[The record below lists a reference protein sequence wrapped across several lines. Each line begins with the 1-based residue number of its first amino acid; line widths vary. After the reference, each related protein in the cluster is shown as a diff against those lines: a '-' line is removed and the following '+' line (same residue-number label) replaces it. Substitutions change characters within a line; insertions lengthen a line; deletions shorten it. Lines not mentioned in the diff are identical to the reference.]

1 MRTNIFSDLSKSDF
15 GYAVKIVLV
24 LAVLVGLLIYTLS
37 VSKEFLYF
45 GMAIFASS
53 FLVNFFTDRSYLKT
67 RCHFGNAFL
76 LAVGIMA
83 IMTLIPTYFWAKVSI
98 AVFFG
103 VLVNIYWV
111 LIGSVLFVKTSK
123 DITIDINNIMA
134 TNVVFIVIFFVCI
147 FFRFLDNMAD
157 EKELAREEKQNA
169 DIEKAEPNGV
179 YTVFKDG
186 EETFIVKK
194 VVPVVMSGYTRVVL
208 ISEDNML
215 FTINRNI
222 EEAILTEPGHIVWV
236 KVDEGGYCEDFDNQ
250 NIVVV
255 K

>member
-1 MRTNIFSDLSKSDF
+1 MSRRFFSDLSKLDF
-15 GYAVKIVLV
+15 GYAVKILLV
-24 LAVLVGLLIYTLS
+24 LAVLVCTLVYTLN
-37 VSKEFLYF
+37 VSKEFLLF
-45 GMAIFASS
+45 GMAIFAAS
-53 FLVNFFTDRSYLKT
+53 FVVNFFTDRSHLKT

-76 LAVGIMA
+76 LSVGVMA
-83 IMTLIPTYFWAKVSI
+83 IMTLIPTYFWVKVGI
-98 AVFFG
+98 AVIFG
-103 VLVNIYWV
+103 VMLNVYWA
-111 LIGSVLFVKTSK
+111 LIGSVLFIKTSK

-157 EKELAREEKQNA
+157 EKERAQEKKQNA

-186 EETFIVKK
+186 EGTFIVKK
-194 VVPVVMSGYTRVVL
+194 VIPIVASGYTKVVL
-208 ISEDNML
+208 ISEDNMF
-215 FTINRNI
+215 FTINKNI

-236 KVDEGGYCEDFDNQ
+236 EVDEDGYCLDFDNQ

>member
-1 MRTNIFSDLSKSDF
+1 MSRKVFSDQSKSDF

-24 LAVLVGLLIYTLS
+24 LGILIGTLVYTLN
-37 VSKEFLYF
+37 VSKEFLLF
-45 GMAIFASS
+45 GILTFVVS
-53 FLVNFFTDRSYLKT
+53 FIVNFFTDRSDLKT
-67 RCHFGNAFL
+67 RCHFGNAFF

-83 IMTLIPTYFWAKVSI
+83 IMTLLPIYFWVKVCI

-103 VLVNIYWV
+103 VMLNIYWA
-111 LIGSVLFVKTSK
+111 LIGSVLFLKNTEE
-123 DITIDINNIMA
+123 ITIDISNIMA

-157 EKELAREEKQNA
+157 KKELAREEKQNA

-186 EETFIVKK
+186 EATFIVKK
-194 VVPVVMSGYTRVVL
+194 VIPVVMSGYTKVVL
-208 ISEDNML
+208 ISEDNIL

-222 EEAILTEPGHIVWV
+222 EEAILTEPEHIVWV
-236 KVDEGGYCEDFDNQ
+236 KVDEDGYCLDFDNK
-250 NIVVV
+250 NIVVI

>member
-1 MRTNIFSDLSKSDF
+1 MSRRYFSDLSKSDF
-15 GYAVKIVLV
+15 GYAVKILLV
-24 LAVLVGLLIYTLS
+24 LGILIGTLVYTLS
-37 VSKEFLYF
+37 ISKEFLYF
-45 GMAIFASS
+45 GLAIFAVS
-53 FLVNFFTDRSYLKT
+53 FLVNFFTDRSDLKT

-76 LAVGIMA
+76 LSVGVMA
-83 IMTLIPTYFWAKVSI
+83 IMTLIPTYFWVKVCI
-98 AVFFG
+98 AVIFG
-103 VLVNIYWV
+103 VMLNIYWA

-123 DITIDINNIMA
+123 DITININNIMA

-157 EKELAREEKQNA
+157 ERQLAREEKQNA

-186 EETFIVKK
+186 EATFIVKK
-194 VVPVVMSGYTRVVL
+194 VIPIVASGYTKVVL
-208 ISEDNML
+208 ISENNML

-222 EEAILTEPGHIVWV
+222 EEAILTEPEHIVWV
-236 KVDEGGYCEDFDNQ
+236 KVDEDGYCEDFDNQ

>member
-1 MRTNIFSDLSKSDF
+1 MSKKVFSDQSKSDF

-24 LAVLVGLLIYTLS
+24 LGILIGTLVYTLN
-37 VSKEFLYF
+37 VSKEFLWF

-53 FLVNFFTDRSYLKT
+53 FIVNFFTDRSDLKT
-67 RCHFGNAFL
+67 RCHLGNAFL

-83 IMTLIPTYFWAKVSI
+83 IMTLLPIYFWVKVSI

-111 LIGSVLFVKTSK
+111 LIGSVLFLKNTEE
-123 DITIDINNIMA
+123 ITIDISNIMA
-134 TNVVFIVIFFVCI
+134 TNVAFIVIFFLCI
-147 FFRFLDNMAD
+147 LLRFLDNMAD
-157 EKELAREEKQNA
+157 ERQLTQEEKQKA
-169 DIEKAEPNGV
+169 DIENAAPNGV

-186 EETFIVKK
+186 EGTFIVKK
-194 VVPVVMSGYTRVVL
+194 VIPIVASGYTKVVL
-208 ISEDNML
+208 IGEDNMF
-215 FTINRNI
+215 FTINKNI

-236 KVDEGGYCEDFDNQ
+236 EVDEGGYCLDFDNK
-250 NIVVV
+250 NIVVI

>member
-1 MRTNIFSDLSKSDF
+1 MRANIFSDLSKSDF

-24 LAVLVGLLIYTLS
+24 LGILIGTLVYTLN
-37 VSKEFLYF
+37 VSKEFLLF
-45 GMAIFASS
+45 GILTFVVS
-53 FLVNFFTDRSYLKT
+53 FIVNFFTDRSRLKT
-67 RCHFGNAFL
+67 RCHLGNAFL

-83 IMTLIPTYFWAKVSI
+83 IMTLIPTYFWVKVGI
-98 AVFFG
+98 AVIFG
-103 VLVNIYWV
+103 VMLNIYWA

-123 DITIDINNIMA
+123 DITININNIMA

-157 EKELAREEKQNA
+157 ERQLAREEKQNA

-186 EETFIVKK
+186 EATFIVKK
-194 VVPVVMSGYTRVVL
+194 VIPVVMSGYTKIVL
-208 ISEDNML
+208 ISEDNIL

-236 KVDEGGYCEDFDNQ
+236 KVDEDGYCEDFDNQ
-250 NIVVV
+250 GLVVV

>member
-1 MRTNIFSDLSKSDF
+1 MNKRFFSDLSKSNF
-15 GYAVKIVLV
+15 GYAMKIVLV
-24 LAVLVGLLIYTLS
+24 LGILVGTLVYTLN

-45 GMAIFASS
+45 GMAIFAAS
-53 FLVNFFTDRSYLKT
+53 FLVNFFTDRSQLKT
-67 RCHFGNAFL
+67 RCHLGNAFL

-83 IMTLIPTYFWAKVSI
+83 IMTLIPTYFWVKVCI

-103 VLVNIYWV
+103 VLVNVYWV
-111 LIGSVLFVKTSK
+111 FIGSVLFVINTKE
-123 DITIDINNIMA
+123 ITIDISNIMV
-134 TNVVFIVIFFVCI
+134 TNVVFIVLFFLCI

-157 EKELAREEKQNA
+157 EKEQAQEKKQKA
-169 DIEKAEPNGV
+169 DIENAAPNGV

-186 EETFIVKK
+186 EGTFIVKR
-194 VVPVVMSGYTRVVL
+194 VIPIIASGYTKVVL
-208 ISEDNML
+208 ISEDNMF
-215 FTINRNI
+215 FTIGKNL

-236 KVDEGGYCEDFDNQ
+236 KVDEDGYCEDFDNQ

>member
-1 MRTNIFSDLSKSDF
+1 MSRRFFSDQSKSDF

-24 LAVLVGLLIYTLS
+24 LGILIGTLVYTLN
-37 VSKEFLYF
+37 VSKEFLLF
-45 GMAIFASS
+45 GILTFVVS
-53 FLVNFFTDRSYLKT
+53 FIVNFFTDRSRLKT
-67 RCHFGNAFL
+67 RCHFGNAFF

-83 IMTLIPTYFWAKVSI
+83 IMTLLPIYFWIKVGI
-98 AVFFG
+98 AVIFG

-111 LIGSVLFVKTSK
+111 FIGSLLFIRNTEE
-123 DITIDINNIMA
+123 ITIDINNIMA

-157 EKELAREEKQNA
+157 KKELAREEKQNA

-186 EETFIVKK
+186 ETTFIVKK
-194 VVPVVMSGYTRVVL
+194 VIPIVASGYTKVVL
-208 ISEDNML
+208 ISEDNMF

-236 KVDEGGYCEDFDNQ
+236 EVDEGGYCLDFDNQ
-250 NIVVV
+250 NIVVI

>member
-1 MRTNIFSDLSKSDF
+1 MSKKVFSDQSKSDF

-24 LAVLVGLLIYTLS
+24 LGILIGTLVYILN
-37 VSKEFLYF
+37 VSKEFLWF

-53 FLVNFFTDRSYLKT
+53 FIVNFFTDRSRLKT
-67 RCHFGNAFL
+67 RCHLGNAFL

-83 IMTLIPTYFWAKVSI
+83 IMTLIPIYFWVKVSI

-111 LIGSVLFVKTSK
+111 LIGSVLFLKNTEE
-123 DITIDINNIMA
+123 ITIDISNIMA
-134 TNVVFIVIFFVCI
+134 TNVAFIVIFFLCI

-157 EKELAREEKQNA
+157 KKELARKEKQNA
-169 DIEKAEPNGV
+169 DIEKADPNGV

-186 EETFIVKK
+186 EATFIVKK
-194 VVPVVMSGYTRVVL
+194 VVPISTSGYTRIIL
-208 ISEDNML
+208 ISEDNMF
-215 FTINRNI
+215 FTINRKL
-222 EEAILTEPGHIVWV
+222 EEAVLTEPGHIVWV

>member
-1 MRTNIFSDLSKSDF
+1 MRANIFSDLSKSDF
-15 GYAVKIVLV
+15 GYAVKILLV
-24 LAVLVGLLIYTLS
+24 LGILIGTLVYTLS
-37 VSKEFLYF
+37 ISKEFLYF
-45 GMAIFASS
+45 GMAIFAVS
-53 FLVNFFTDRSYLKT
+53 FLVNFFTDRSDLKT

-76 LAVGIMA
+76 LSVGVMA
-83 IMTLIPTYFWAKVSI
+83 IMTLIPTYFWVKVGI
-98 AVFFG
+98 AVIFG
-103 VLVNIYWV
+103 VMLNIYWA

-123 DITIDINNIMA
+123 DITININNIMA
-134 TNVVFIVIFFVCI
+134 TNAVFIVIFFVCI

-157 EKELAREEKQNA
+157 ERQLAREEKQNA

-186 EETFIVKK
+186 EATFIVKK
-194 VVPVVMSGYTRVVL
+194 VIPVVMSGYTKVVL

-222 EEAILTEPGHIVWV
+222 EEAILTEPGHIVLV
-236 KVDEGGYCEDFDNQ
+236 KVDEDGYCEDFDNQ
-250 NIVVV
+250 GLVVV

>member
-1 MRTNIFSDLSKSDF
+1 MRANIFSDLSKSDF
-15 GYAVKIVLV
+15 GYAVKILLV
-24 LAVLVGLLIYTLS
+24 LGILIGTLVYTLS
-37 VSKEFLYF
+37 ISKEFLGF
-45 GMAIFASS
+45 GILLFISG
-53 FLVNFFTDRSYLKT
+53 FLANFFTYGYLIKT

-83 IMTLIPTYFWAKVSI
+83 IMTLIPTYFWVKVCI
-98 AVFFG
+98 AVIFG
-103 VLVNIYWV
+103 VMLNIYWA

-123 DITIDINNIMA
+123 DITININNIMA
-134 TNVVFIVIFFVCI
+134 TNVVFVVIFFVCI

-157 EKELAREEKQNA
+157 ERQLAREEKQNA
-169 DIEKAEPNGV
+169 GIEKAEPNGV

-186 EETFIVKK
+186 EATFIVKK
-194 VVPVVMSGYTRVVL
+194 VIPVVMSGYTKVVL
-208 ISEDNML
+208 ISEDNIL

-236 KVDEGGYCEDFDNQ
+236 KVDEDGYCEDFDNQ
-250 NIVVV
+250 GLVVV